1 MAQIEIKGIIGEE
14 YTFSNFLTDFEK
26 AGIEPI
32 RLVID
37 SIGGNVSEGM
47 EIANFIQSK
56 EERFVS
62 VSNSGDVASIATPIF
77 LALQRQKRFFDLSKG
92 VFLIHNPF
100 LDPFSLSFTS
110 DTTAEGLSM
119 IVSELEAVENDLS
132 KFYVKQTGADMDVVR
147 SLMKI
152 NQPLTEDQ
160 LVALNIA
167 TVYQYQAV
175 AILTHKKEMDTN
187 EVKAIV
193 QEEHKT
199 LLDGIKA
206 WFKKTTRFVAI
217 MLTDAT
223 GAQVEFPDVAEG
235 NDPQVGDTA
244 KMADGSPVP
253 AELVM
258 ADGSTFKF
266 ENGVLMEIVPAE
278 PAETEVE
285 IQVDPNAERIAELE
299 AELATLKGAKAEADT
314 VKAKLQTKDAEI
326 FALKA
331 QIKSQMPTTEAVEA
345 PAQPST
351 ESPFMQAA
359 KKVKGQIIN

>member
-14 YTFSNFLTDFEK
+14 YTFANFLTAFAQ

-56 EERFVS
+56 EDRFVS

-132 KFYVKQTGADMDVVR
+132 KFYVKQTGADMDVLK

-152 NQPLTEDQ
+152 NQPLTEEQ

-175 AILTHKKEMDTN
+175 AILNKKNEMTKEEVVAIINETHPSLLDKIKALFKKEMQ
-187 EVKAIV
+187 IV
-193 QEEHKT
+193 
-199 LLDGIKA
+199 A
-206 WFKKTTRFVAI
+206 V

-223 GAQVEFPDVAEG
+223 GAQVEFPNVDEG
-235 NDPQVGDTA
+235 NTPQVGDMA

-266 ENGVLMEIVPAE
+266 ENGVLMEIMPAE
-278 PAETEVE
+278 VEEVE
-285 IQVDPNAERIAELE
+285 DPNVQRIAELE
-299 AELATLKGAKAEADT
+299 AELESLKSVKDELTAKETTIA
-314 VKAKLQTKDAEI
+314 AKDKEI

-331 QIKSQMPTTEAVEA
+331 QIKSQAPDTKVEEA
-345 PAQPST
+345 PAEPST
-351 ESPFMQAA
+351 ESAFMQAA
-359 KKVKGQIIN
+359 RRVKAQIKN